1 MELVTDK
8 DVKLAAKAHERV
20 MINLA
25 CFHLV
30 LPVAALTTGYIKSLL
45 LCAFSGAILMLI
57 SQFITSKHNYT
68 VWVKKHW
75 QAAWARSRLLLVAYT
90 ISVFIL
96 VIGYVIGSLQ
106 TDPKMASI
114 FLIVFIRIAAV
125 PILICVL
132 VLFVLETSGLS
143 QAKQGLPISGPFSQ
157 G

>member
-1 MELVTDK
+1 MAVISDI
-8 DVKLAAKAHERV
+8 DIKLAAKAHERV

-30 LPVAALTTGYIKSLL
+30 LPVAALTTGYIKPLL
-45 LCAFSGAILMLI
+45 VCALTGALLMLI
-57 SQFITSKHNYT
+57 SQFITSKYNYAD
-68 VWVKKHW
+68 WVKKHW
-75 QAAWARSRLLLVAYT
+75 QAAWARSRLLLVAYA

-143 QAKQGLPISGPFSQ
+143 QAKQGLPFSGPFSQ